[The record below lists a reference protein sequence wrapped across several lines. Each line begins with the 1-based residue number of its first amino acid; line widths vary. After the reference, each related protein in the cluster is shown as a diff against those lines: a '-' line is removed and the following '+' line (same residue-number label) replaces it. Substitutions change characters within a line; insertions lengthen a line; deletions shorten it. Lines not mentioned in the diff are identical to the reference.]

1 MPQKLTDVNPQPN
14 NCSHGDV
21 EASINPT
28 IYMALDGENRVNLQG
43 VPANGEIKE
52 AARLPR
58 SCNPHPRF
66 QFQTWGEY
74 VSADSPT
81 ENLGWGKAGKLDEP
95 FPSSFDAL
103 L

>member
-1 MPQKLTDVNPQPN
+1 MNLHPLGEKFLQ
-14 NCSHGDV
+14 
-21 EASINPT
+21 
-28 IYMALDGENRVNLQG
+28 LDLDSESGK
-43 VPANGEIKE
+43 IKE

-74 VSADSPT
+74 VSAYSPT